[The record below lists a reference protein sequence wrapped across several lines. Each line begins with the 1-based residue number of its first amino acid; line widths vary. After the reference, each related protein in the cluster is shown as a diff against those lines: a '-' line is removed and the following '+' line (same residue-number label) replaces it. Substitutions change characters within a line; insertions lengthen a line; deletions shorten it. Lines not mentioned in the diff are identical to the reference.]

1 MIPTV
6 HYYYYYSLA
15 DMNGIFYVY
24 FHRTELSLKQPPQ
37 SDYNMQ
43 LSGNISSTFRS
54 SFLVIAYQTTRV
66 IALLRKTYS
75 GRDLDNSEQFY

>member
-1 MIPTV
+1 MEFF
-6 HYYYYYSLA
+6 
-15 DMNGIFYVY
+15 MFIFIEQN
-24 FHRTELSLKQPPQ
+24 TELSLKQPPQ

-54 SFLVIAYQTTRV
+54 SFLVIANQTTRV

-75 GRDLDNSEQFY
+75 GSDLDNSEQFYWKGDYSDLTVYIL

>member
-1 MIPTV
+1 MF
-6 HYYYYYSLA
+6 
-15 DMNGIFYVY
+15 IFIEQN
-24 FHRTELSLKQPPQ
+24 TELSLKQPPQ

-75 GRDLDNSEQFY
+75 GSDLDNSEQFY

>member
-1 MIPTV
+1 MF
-6 HYYYYYSLA
+6 
-15 DMNGIFYVY
+15 IFIEQN
-24 FHRTELSLKQPPQ
+24 TELSLKQPPQ

-54 SFLVIAYQTTRV
+54 SFLVIAHQTTRV

-75 GRDLDNSEQFY
+75 GSDLDNSEQFY